1 MNYTIDPCNYSPLI
15 LLFFLSFLPSSCI
28 HCLFVPLFRDRQRV
42 KKKKK
47 SISMVKVIVDTNK
60 PRAARLWQKSTFP
73 CKTRFCKDCA
83 SNIFFCFAI
92 SLLNNLLA
100 FYLRIEIVPFPCK
113 PMFVG
118 YYLLLSLSYFL
129 FYILIDTIWKENL
142 LLYLLV
148 LLSFHVLEKY
158 TVKYAI
164 RTFSRC
170 SRSAIYRLIIESIFI
185 PRKFESYDIS
195 SSIFFFF

>member
-1 MNYTIDPCNYSPLI
+1 
-15 LLFFLSFLPSSCI
+15 
-28 HCLFVPLFRDRQRV
+28 
-42 KKKKK
+42 
-47 SISMVKVIVDTNK
+47 MVKVIVDTSK

-100 FYLRIEIVPFPCK
+100 FCLRIEIVPFPCK

-118 YYLLLSLSYFL
+118 YYLSLSLSYFL

-195 SSIFFFF
+195 SSIFFFFLNILLNYRCVHMKFEVKILFSSEWINGRSNIKLFNSKFHISNQFRR